1 LGSHSSQPP
10 GGPHATGP
18 RASDTDAPS
27 PQRLVW
33 LDMEMTGL
41 DPATC
46 RIIEVATIITDDQLR
61 VIAEGPNL
69 VIHQPDAVL
78 DAMDAWNTRQHGAS
92 GLTAAVRRSTL
103 TEAEAE
109 AQTLAFVAQHTA
121 PGEAP
126 LCGNSIHQDRRFIRR
141 YMPHLDAHLHY
152 RMIDV
157 STVKELARR
166 WYDLSPPP
174 KADGHRAL
182 DDIRESIAELAF
194 YRAHIFRQP

>member
-1 LGSHSSQPP
+1 M
-10 GGPHATGP
+10 
-18 RASDTDAPS
+18 
-27 PQRLVW
+27 W

-46 RIIEVATIITDDQLR
+46 RIIEVATIITDDQLH
-61 VIAEGPNL
+61 VLAEGPNL

-78 DAMDAWNTRQHGAS
+78 AAMDEWNTRQHGAS
-92 GLTAAVRRSTL
+92 GLTEAVRRSDL

-109 AQTLAFVAQHTA
+109 AQTLAFVARYTA
-121 PGEAP
+121 PGTAP

-141 YMPHLDAHLHY
+141 YMPRLDAHLHY

-166 WYDLSPPP
+166 WYRLSPPP
-174 KADGHRAL
+174 KDAGHRAL

-194 YRAHIFRQP
+194 YRERVFRQP